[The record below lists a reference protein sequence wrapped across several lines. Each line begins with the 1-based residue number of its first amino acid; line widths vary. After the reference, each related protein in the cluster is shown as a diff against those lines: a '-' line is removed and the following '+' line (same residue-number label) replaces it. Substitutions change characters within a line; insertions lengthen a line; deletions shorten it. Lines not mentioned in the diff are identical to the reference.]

1 MPEVDMIKVELNWY
15 KQIVSHIMKVNTNDN
30 MTDEEKL
37 NAITWLLKQLKKTD
51 RDEDVEAVG

>member
-1 MPEVDMIKVELNWY
+1 MIKVELNWY

-51 RDEDVEAVG
+51 RDEDVETVG

>member
-51 RDEDVEAVG
+51 RDEDVETVG